1 MRWDNLEFWTKDWPR
16 TAARFDYFDGLHKE
30 YNPKRDLL
38 FAAMDET
45 PFDEV
50 KVAWILQDPYPKAKD
65 CTGVA
70 LAVPNHVN
78 KIPRTLANVF
88 SEYRTDLGLSMPAK
102 TDLTQWTSEGVF
114 LWNSI
119 PSCFTGSSL
128 SHDWPEWKNL
138 TREIVSALSEK
149 GDVVFVLSGRK
160 ARGFKDAVDLRN
172 NSLIETAHPGPQS
185 VRAWSGCRVFTTV
198 NILLRETH
206 KKDPVDWE
214 I

>member
-1 MRWDNLEFWTKDWPR
+1 MRWDNLEFWTKDWPKVS
-16 TAARFDYFDGLHKE
+16 AKFDYFDGLGKE
-30 YNPKRDLL
+30 YKPKRDLL

-50 KVAWILQDPYPKAKD
+50 KIAWILQDPYPKGLN
-65 CTGVA
+65 TGVA
-70 LAVPNHVN
+70 LAVPNHAT
-78 KIPRTLANVF
+78 KIPRTLSNVF
-88 SEYRTDLGLSMPAK
+88 TEYSSDLGYPMPAK

-128 SHDWPEWKNL
+128 SHDWPEWRNL

-149 GDVVFVLSGRK
+149 GDVVFVMSGRK
-160 ARGFKDAVDLRN
+160 ARGFRDAVDLEN
-172 NSLIETAHPGPQS
+172 NSLIETAHPSPRS
-185 VRAWSGCRVFTTV
+185 VRAWSGCRMFTTANV
-198 NILLRETH
+198 LLRRVHNKE
-206 KKDPVDWE
+206 PVNWK